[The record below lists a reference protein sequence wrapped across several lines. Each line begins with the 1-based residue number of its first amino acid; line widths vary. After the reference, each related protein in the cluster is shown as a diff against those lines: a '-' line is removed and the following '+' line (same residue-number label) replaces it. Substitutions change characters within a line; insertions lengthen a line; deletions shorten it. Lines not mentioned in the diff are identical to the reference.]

1 MTDSALNDSVKTEIQ
16 EGYRNWLGSRDFRAR
31 RGQRE
36 MIATVART
44 ITGAVPRV
52 AAIEAGTGT
61 GKTAAYALAAI
72 PVGKATGKSL
82 VISTATVAL
91 QEQVVLR
98 DLPDLQDNAGVRF
111 SFALAKGRARYV
123 CLKRLDDQLAGSAQ
137 QQLVPSFESVDAQ
150 GQALYGELLG
160 QFGSGAW
167 NGEIDAWADGIEDT
181 LWRPI
186 TTDHRGCS
194 NNRCSYFRQ
203 CPFFKARG
211 LLEGADVIVVNHD
224 LLLADLSLG
233 GGAVLPAPEE
243 CIYVIDEAH
252 HLPSKTQQHFTHR
265 LRLRATQQ
273 WLDSVTAGV
282 GSLTMRFGRPAEL
295 ESITQE
301 LTADCAGFSDVLSDL
316 TLQVTALE
324 FEVRD
329 DELLTCRF
337 PHGALPADL
346 VFAAEAG
353 IPGAQSIS
361 ARLDQIQELL
371 QEVLDGDRQWQNGF
385 EVEDWLGVV
394 GQLQG
399 RAEALVGLISDFA
412 QATVALPPTAAGE
425 VTPQASSAPD
435 RARWIN
441 AFGEDYELI
450 SAPLLPGDLL
460 HEVLW
465 TQAAAAICTSATLTA
480 GGSFENFLDRAGLPE
495 NTVSQRIPSPFDYRN
510 IATFRVPQMS
520 SDPRNFAEHSE
531 EVAELLPGLVAER
544 VSALVLFTSWR
555 QLKEVR
561 NLLPVDLSDQIR
573 WQGSG
578 SKQSLLNE
586 HRAAVD
592 AGGPAY
598 LAGVASFAE
607 GVDLPDDY
615 CRHVVLVKLPFSV
628 PDDPLDRAL
637 AEWVESQGR
646 NPFMDI
652 SVPDAVIRLVQSC
665 GRLIRHEGDHGL
677 ITLLDRRFVN
687 ARYGRV
693 LLESLPPYATDL
705 HYRPAANG

>member
-16 EGYRNWLGSRDFRAR
+16 AGYRNWLGSRGFRAR
-31 RGQRE
+31 RGQRD

-44 ITGAVPRV
+44 ITGASPRV

-72 PVGKATGKSL
+72 PVGKATGKSV

-137 QQLVPSFESVDAQ
+137 QQLVPTFESVDAQ

-167 NGEIDAWADGIEDT
+167 NGEIDAWADGIEDA

-233 GGAVLPAPEE
+233 GGAVLPAPED

-265 LRLRATQQ
+265 ARLRATQQ

-282 GSLTMRFGRPAEL
+282 GSLTMRFGRPQEL
-295 ESITQE
+295 ESVTQE
-301 LTADCAGFSDVLSDL
+301 LTADCTSFGEVLGEL
-316 TLQVTALE
+316 TLQVTGLE

-329 DELLTCRF
+329 DELLTHRF
-337 PHGALPADL
+337 AHGAVPQELALAAD
-346 VFAAEAG
+346 AG
-353 IPGAQSIS
+353 IAGAQAIS

-394 GQLQG
+394 GQFQG
-399 RAEALVGLISDFA
+399 RAEALLGLISDY
-412 QATVALPPTAAGE
+412 ATARVVLPGVAAEEVAL
-425 VTPQASSAPD
+425 SAPD

-480 GGSFENFLDRAGLPE
+480 GGSFENFLDRAGVPE
-495 NTVSQRIPSPFDYRN
+495 NTVSQRIPSPFDYAN
-510 IATFRVPQMS
+510 IATFRVPQMT

-531 EVAELLPGLVAER
+531 EVAELLPGLLAER

-561 NLLPVDLSDQIR
+561 NLLPFELSDQIR

-578 SKQSLLNE
+578 SKQSLLND
-586 HRAAVD
+586 HRDAID
-592 AGGPAY
+592 AGVPAY

-677 ITLLDRRFVN
+677 ITLLDRRFVT

-693 LLESLPPYATDL
+693 LLESLPPFTTDL
-705 HYRPAANG
+705 HYRPVAVNDA

>member
-425 VTPQASSAPD
+425 VMPQASSAPD

>member
-1 MTDSALNDSVKTEIQ
+1 MTDTALNDSVKSEIQ
-16 EGYRNWLGSRDFRAR
+16 EGYRNWLGSRGFRAR
-31 RGQRE
+31 RGQRD

-44 ITGAVPRV
+44 ITGERPRV

-72 PVGKATGKSL
+72 PIGKATGKSV

-98 DLPDLQDNAGVRF
+98 DLPDLQDNAGIRF

-123 CLKRLDDQLAGSAQ
+123 CLKRLDDQLAGTAQ
-137 QQLVPSFESVDAQ
+137 QQLVPTFETVDAQ
-150 GQALYGELLG
+150 GQELYGELLG

-167 NGEIDAWADGIEDT
+167 NGEIDSWADGIEDV

-203 CPFFKARG
+203 CPFFKSRG

-233 GGAVLPAPEE
+233 GGAVLPAPDE

-265 LRLRATQQ
+265 LRLRATRQ
-273 WLDSVTAGV
+273 WLDTVTAGV
-282 GSLTMRFGRPAEL
+282 GSLAMRFGRPAEL
-295 ESITQE
+295 ESIAQE
-301 LTADCAGFSDVLSDL
+301 LTADCTSFAEVVDDL
-316 TLQVTALE
+316 TLQITALE

-337 PHGALPADL
+337 AHGALPREL
-346 VFAAEAG
+346 VLAAAAG
-353 IPGAQSIS
+353 VAGAQSIG
-361 ARLDQIQELL
+361 ARLDQIQDLL

-399 RAEALVGLISDFA
+399 RAEALVGLISDYA
-412 QATVALPPTAAGE
+412 SAAEVRPGSESAAGA
-425 VTPQASSAPD
+425 TAPD
-435 RARWIN
+435 RARWVN

-465 TQAAAAICTSATLTA
+465 TTAAAAICTSATLTA
-480 GGSFENFLDRAGLPE
+480 GGSFENFLERAGVPAATL
-495 NTVSQRIPSPFDYRN
+495 SQRIPSPFDYPN
-510 IATFRVPQMS
+510 IATFRVPQMQ
-520 SDPRNFAEHSE
+520 SDPRNFAEHSQ
-531 EVAELLPGLVAER
+531 EVADLLPGLLAER
-544 VSALVLFTSWR
+544 VSALILFTSWR

-561 NLLPVDLSDQIR
+561 NLLPIELSDQIR

-578 SKQSLLNE
+578 SKQSLLVE
-586 HRAAVD
+586 HRGSIDV
-592 AGGPAY
+592 GEPAY

-615 CRHVVLVKLPFSV
+615 CRHVILVKLPFSV
-628 PDDPLDRAL
+628 PDDPLDKAL

-665 GRLIRHEGDHGL
+665 GRLIRHEADHGL

-693 LLESLPPYATDL
+693 LLESLPPYTTDL
-705 HYRPAANG
+705 HYRAGGG